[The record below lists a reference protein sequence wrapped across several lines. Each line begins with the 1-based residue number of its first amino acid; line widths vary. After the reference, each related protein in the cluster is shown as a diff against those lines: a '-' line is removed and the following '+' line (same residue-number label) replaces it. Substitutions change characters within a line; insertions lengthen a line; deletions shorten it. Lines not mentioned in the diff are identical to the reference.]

1 MCKWWILC
9 GLFTSLLDC
18 RLSSNVILAAN
29 RREIIWFAC
38 KRLSLSALPK
48 DWAWSSLSNSTLGGS
63 VCYLPVGTALLC
75 GTNFYSLYCDVWHC
89 GPFRW
94 SINMPFLAYKTY
106 SIYYCNPHWMLTI
119 WKMPPIVNA
128 NDMERSISTD
138 TYIQLI
144 LITNSPQP
152 YIISLHLHT

>member
-9 GLFTSLLDC
+9 GLFISLLDC

-75 GTNFYSLYCDVWHC
+75 GTKFYSLYCDVLQ
-89 GPFRW
+89 
-94 SINMPFLAYKTY
+94 SSLD
-106 SIYYCNPHWMLTI
+106 
-119 WKMPPIVNA
+119 VD
-128 NDMERSISTD
+128 DMKD
-138 TYIQLI
+138 A
-144 LITNSPQP
+144 TNSKCKWHGKEHKYWHIHTTHSHYQLTTTIHHITTPTYLTYTH
-152 YIISLHLHT
+152 YIFII